1 MVMRRTS
8 ILIVCLLCPLL
19 APALPLRA
27 HQEISDDLP
36 GRIEGRVVAEDGR
49 GVGGVEV
56 TLQPTSRTVL
66 TDEAGSFSFAGV
78 PPGTYTVSF
87 HLEGLDVPP
96 SETVVEAGRA
106 ARLEKQVA
114 GSFSFADTI
123 TVSAASRRR
132 ERLVEAPAAV
142 TAIGEADAALQ
153 NGSGQIASLLRF
165 TAGAEV
171 TQSGLY
177 DFNLNTRGFNGF
189 LTRRIQTLIDGRDP
203 SIPET
208 SGMEWWTL
216 VLLADDLASVE
227 LVRGPGAALYGA
239 NSINGVLSLTTRAPR
254 DSQGGAIRLT
264 AGELDTAMAEARW
277 AGSLGRDWYF
287 KLLGNHTESES
298 FTEPRTD
305 TVEYA
310 GLPRDVVPL
319 VPGGIEVDAGSLRLD
334 KYLADGD
341 LLTLEGGTWQGDGET
356 FVAQAGRLQQIEG
369 ERSWA
374 RAGYDA
380 LHWSFAGHY
389 NQRTGVV
396 IARQAGVPLYNESD
410 NYRLELLGEREVARG
425 RGHLV
430 GGISYLDEAVDSAD
444 PHGMQTLY
452 VHAVDTQEEALFAQ
466 ISYDLSSRL
475 KAVVAAR
482 WDDSTLHDSR
492 VSPRASL
499 VWAPA
504 ASHTL
509 RLSYNEAFQ
518 VGNYTELFLR
528 VPGGLPL
535 DLSAVEAAL
544 APLLGGV
551 PLGLDSVPIFAL
563 GNPDLKVEDI
573 RSFELGYQG
582 ILGNRW
588 FLTTDYYRNRME
600 NFISNL
606 LPGANPAF
614 PPYQAP
620 SQLAPAAAAAVESTL
635 RSLIPGLTNGPGG
648 APLVVVSNTNTG
660 RVDSQGVELALSY
673 QPSPQWQWQLSGSWF
688 DFEVREATPGAEVI
702 PNAPEWQA
710 GISGIYRG
718 DRFAAALGYR
728 WVDGFPW
735 ASGIYIGPVPSY
747 EVMDLHVSYLVH
759 KHWEAGIDVSN
770 LLDEVHYEAFGG
782 DLLRRRALAHVS
794 FKW

>member
-1 MVMRRTS
+1 MRRVPVA
-8 ILIVCLLCPLL
+8 ILPLL
-19 APALPLRA
+19 LLLSSAALPA
-27 HQEISDDLP
+27 WAQPPAGPP
-36 GRIEGRVVAEDGR
+36 GRIEGQVIDADGS
-49 GVGGVEV
+49 GVGGIEV
-56 TLQPTSRTVL
+56 TLQPTGRTAL
-66 TDEAGSFSFAGV
+66 TDEAGAFFFGGV
-78 PPGTYTVSF
+78 PPGSYTVSF

-96 SETVVEAGRA
+96 SEAVVEAGRA
-106 ARLEKQVA
+106 VLLEKQVP
-114 GSFSFADTI
+114 GTFSFADMI
-123 TVSAASRRR
+123 TVSAVSRRR

-142 TAIGEADAALQ
+142 TTIGEAEAALQ
-153 NGSGQIASLLRF
+153 SGSGQIASLLRF
-165 TAGAEV
+165 TVGAEV

-216 VLLADDLASVE
+216 TLLADDLASVE

-254 DSQGGAIRLT
+254 DSQGGSFRLT
-264 AGELDTAMAEARW
+264 AGDLDTAIAEVRW
-277 AGSLGRDWYF
+277 AGALGRDWYF

-319 VPGGIEVDAGSLRLD
+319 EPGGIELDAGSLRLD
-334 KYLADGD
+334 KYRPDGD
-341 LLTLEGGTWQGDGET
+341 LLTLEAGTWQGDGET
-356 FVAQAGRLQQIEG
+356 FVAPAGRLQQVEG
-369 ERSWA
+369 DRSWT
-374 RAGYDA
+374 RIGYDA

-389 NQRTGVV
+389 NQRDGVV
-396 IARQAGVPLYNESD
+396 ISRPVGVPLYNESR

-425 RGHLV
+425 KGHLV
-430 GGISYLDEAVDSAD
+430 GGVSYLDEAVDSAD
-444 PHGMQTLY
+444 PSGVQTLY
-452 VHAVDTQEEALFAQ
+452 IHAVDTQEEALFAQ
-466 ISYDLSSRL
+466 ITYELSSRL

-518 VGNYTELFLR
+518 IGNYTELFLR

-551 PLGLDSVPIFAL
+551 SLGLESVPIFAL

-582 ILGNRW
+582 ILGSRW
-588 FLTTDYYRNRME
+588 LLAADYYRNRME

-614 PPYQAP
+614 PPYRAP
-620 SQLAPAAAAAVESTL
+620 SQLPPQAATAVEGTL

-648 APLVVVSNTNTG
+648 VPWIVVSNTNTG
-660 RVDSQGVELALSY
+660 RVDSQGVELSLSY
-673 QPSPQWQWQLSGSWF
+673 QPSPRWQWQLSGSWF
-688 DFEVREATPGAEVI
+688 DFAVRNATPGAEVS

-710 GISGIYRG
+710 SLSGIYRG
-718 DRFAAALGYR
+718 DRLAAAVGYR
-728 WVDGFPW
+728 WVDDFPW
-735 ASGIYIGPVPSY
+735 ASGVFIGPVPSY
-747 EVMDLHVSYLVH
+747 EVMDLHASYLVRS
-759 KHWEAGIDVSN
+759 HWEVGVDVSN

-782 DLLRRRALAHVS
+782 DLLHRRALAHVS